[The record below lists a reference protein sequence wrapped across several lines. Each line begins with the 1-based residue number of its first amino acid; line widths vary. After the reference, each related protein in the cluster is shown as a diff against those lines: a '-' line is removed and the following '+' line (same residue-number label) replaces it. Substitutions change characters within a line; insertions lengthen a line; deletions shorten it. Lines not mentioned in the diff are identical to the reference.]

1 MASYS
6 RLILQVAATTGVAV
20 MLSTAAPAVA
30 AEGPV
35 TARETAATASTV
47 RPAVKR
53 HASRRPHLV
62 VSPYNRRVDL
72 IGTSP
77 ACSDVWCGRQ
87 FVLMI
92 GVGY

>member
-20 MLSTAAPAVA
+20 MLSTAAPAMA

-53 HASRRPHLV
+53 HASRRPHLAAAR
-62 VSPYNRRVDL
+62 YNRRVSL

-77 ACSDVWCGRQ
+77 ACSGVWCGRQ